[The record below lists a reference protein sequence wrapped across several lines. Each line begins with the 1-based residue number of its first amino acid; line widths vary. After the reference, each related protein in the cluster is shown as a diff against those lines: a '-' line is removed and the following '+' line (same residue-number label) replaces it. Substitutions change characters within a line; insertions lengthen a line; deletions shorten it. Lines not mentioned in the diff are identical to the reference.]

1 MRSRYVEHMMASLAQ
16 LHAKIL
22 VSETP
27 GQHRVILSSILV
39 T

>member
-1 MRSRYVEHMMASLAQ
+1 MEQMMASLAQ

-27 GQHRVILSSILV
+27 G
-39 T
+39 